1 MVVLLPP
8 QRGSPRVWVRIEPL
22 TSPPRIEASDGRAL
36 FPHWDQA
43 RDDAGRLRR
52 CVLCGQEQLFRRRR
66 LPQVTGLIVVL
77 AFTLALLSLL
87 GYASGPFILI
97 AMGVVLVVD
106 LCVLFFSPESLGCY
120 GCHVEY
126 RDLDIGAWHRPWS
139 RALARRLSDPHI
151 TDGGGAAGLA
161 DEENSP
167 AESDQQVRSS
177 E

>member
-1 MVVLLPP
+1 MVMLLPS
-8 QRGSPRVWVRIEPL
+8 QSGSPRTIVRIEPS
-22 TSPPRIEASDGRAL
+22 TSPPRVETSDGRAL
-36 FPHWDQA
+36 FPDWDRA

-87 GYASGPFILI
+87 GYASGPFILVV
-97 AMGVVLVVD
+97 MGVVLIVD
-106 LCVLFFSPESLGCY
+106 LGVLFFSPESLECY

-139 RALARRLSDPHI
+139 RTLARRLSDERT
-151 TDGGGAAGLA
+151 TDGDGAFAPT

-167 AESDQQVRSS
+167 TESTPQDRSS
-177 E
+177 G